1 VKPSKLSA
9 SNAVLAVD
17 ASTPETID
25 LPTNLRIRKVAKD
38 ESTTAITILNV
49 SDIVLKNLIVKK
61 FS

>member
-9 SNAVLAVD
+9 SNAVFVAGKLSESFLFNAF
-17 ASTPETID
+17 
-25 LPTNLRIRKVAKD
+25 RIRKVAKD

-49 SDIVLKNLIVKK
+49 TDIVLKNLIVKK